1 MHSTQAFVS
10 TFLEQSAELPFKC
23 FPQFCSTR
31 AELVIVHTMAFRRTV
46 IRAKLSAW
54 TCQPFCCQRAF
65 TLIPSGPQHS
75 AEIFQIAP
83 ENKKPGV
90 ERRAKP
96 PYEWLCAKLDNFLAC
111 ARKEPHYR
119 IYFWPSLDLT
129 LGRTFFDPT
138 VTPLQKA
145 RSTSEPFV
153 SIRGSGKTSS
163 PLPNKIKGFCV
174 NPGALCKSGILAG
187 SWGLLDWMPRES
199 ERYRLSF

>member
-1 MHSTQAFVS
+1 
-10 TFLEQSAELPFKC
+10 
-23 FPQFCSTR
+23 
-31 AELVIVHTMAFRRTV
+31 MAFRRTV
-46 IRAKLSAW
+46 IRTELSAW
-54 TCQPFCCQRAF
+54 TCQPFCCQRAL

-96 PYEWLCAKLDNFLAC
+96 PTKWLCAKLDKFLAC

-138 VTPLQKA
+138 VMPLKV
-145 RSTSEPFV
+145 RSTAEPFA
-153 SIRGSGKTSS
+153 SIPRFLDSSS
-163 PLPNKIKGFCV
+163 PPTTNFKGFGCAKLG
-174 NPGALCKSGILAG
+174 NLCKSSKLRGYLV
-187 SWGLLDWMPRES
+187 
-199 ERYRLSF
+199 

>member
-1 MHSTQAFVS
+1 LWPFGPATSRLPRLHFSRITISRNASFRLRVFGSQCLPTASSFSHESPVTS
-10 TFLEQSAELPFKC
+10 HQSLLWNKLPFQC

-46 IRAKLSAW
+46 IRTKLSAW

-75 AEIFQIAP
+75 AEISRIAP

-96 PYEWLCAKLDNFLAC
+96 PYQWLCAKLDIFLAC

-129 LGRTFFDPT
+129 LGRTFS
-138 VTPLQKA
+138 
-145 RSTSEPFV
+145 ST
-153 SIRGSGKTSS
+153 
-163 PLPNKIKGFCV
+163 
-174 NPGALCKSGILAG
+174 
-187 SWGLLDWMPRES
+187 
-199 ERYRLSF
+199 RL

>member
-10 TFLEQSAELPFKC
+10 TFLEQSAELPFQC

-46 IRAKLSAW
+46 IRSELSAW

-75 AEIFQIAP
+75 AEIFRIAP

-96 PYEWLCAKLDNFLAC
+96 PCWWLCAKLDKFLAC

-138 VTPLQKA
+138 VTPCKKL
-145 RSTSEPFV
+145 
-153 SIRGSGKTSS
+153 G
-163 PLPNKIKGFCV
+163 LP
-174 NPGALCKSGILAG
+174 PS
-187 SWGLLDWMPRES
+187 
-199 ERYRLSF
+199 RL